1 MFKGIRKYSQEFE
14 LYPDFYATIIR
25 LKEIQMCLNL
35 EKGSVSLYKSIYMK
49 TKTPYGTELVL
60 REDECRHDKVTQ

>member
-1 MFKGIRKYSQEFE
+1 MFKEIRKYSQEFE
-14 LYPDFYATIIR
+14 LYPDFSATIR

-49 TKTPYGTELVL
+49 TETSYGTEPVL
-60 REDECRHDKVTQ
+60 REEECRLDKVTQ